1 MKSPLMAV
9 LSAFLAAAPVAAQHQ
24 GHEGHGAGAQQLHE
38 SMTKGAQEMQSMDM
52 SGDLDR
58 DFVKSMLMHH
68 RHGVEMAKIQAE
80 HGSDA
85 KAKSFAKKIIDA
97 QTKEIKQ
104 LEGWLQAHPEGEG
117 QKR

>member
-1 MKSPLMAV
+1 MKHAIMAA
-9 LSAFLAAAPVAAQHQ
+9 LSAFLAAAPAAAQHQ
-24 GHEGHGAGAQQLHE
+24 GHEGHDAGAQRLHE
-38 SMTKGAQEMQSMDM
+38 SISKGTQEMQSMDM
-52 SGDLDR
+52 TGDLDR

-85 KAKSFAKKIIDA
+85 QAKSFAKKIIDN

-104 LEGWLQAHPEGEG
+104 LEGWLQAHPEEG